1 MHKIGIYY
9 NEQGLRE
16 IMKGPEIAGIEQDLM
31 MQRLGQV
38 KVEFLQTF
46 GFEGEF
52 EVKRVDTNSKRSR
65 TTFRIVANNART
77 TAALK
82 RQPGWLAKYSSWS
95 VKPRNVSF
103 LRFSQSEDTISI
115 NCSSVEFGLVVL
127 SHIARQCFSARS
139 ITA

>member
-16 IMKGPEIAGIEQDLM
+16 IMKSPEIAGIEQDLM
-31 MQRLGQV
+31 MQRLGRV
-38 KVEFLQTF
+38 KAEFLQTF

-52 EVKRVDTNSKRSR
+52 EVKKVDTNSKRSR

-82 RQPGWLAKYSSWS
+82 RQPGWLAK
-95 VKPRNVSF
+95 F
-103 LRFSQSEDTISI
+103 I
-115 NCSSVEFGLVVL
+115 
-127 SHIARQCFSARS
+127 
-139 ITA
+139 

>member
-16 IMKGPEIAGIEQDLM
+16 IMKSPEIAGIEQDLM

-38 KVEFLQTF
+38 KAEFLQTF

-65 TTFRIVANNART
+65 TTFRIVSNNSRT

-82 RQPGWLAKYSSWS
+82 RQPGWLAK
-95 VKPRNVSF
+95 F
-103 LRFSQSEDTISI
+103 IS
-115 NCSSVEFGLVVL
+115 
-127 SHIARQCFSARS
+127 
-139 ITA
+139 

>member
-16 IMKGPEIAGIEQDLM
+16 IMKSPEIAGIEQDLM

-38 KVEFLQTF
+38 KAEFLQTF

-82 RQPGWLAKYSSWS
+82 RQPGWLAKFSS
-95 VKPRNVSF
+95 
-103 LRFSQSEDTISI
+103 
-115 NCSSVEFGLVVL
+115 
-127 SHIARQCFSARS
+127 
-139 ITA
+139 

>member
-16 IMKGPEIAGIEQDLM
+16 IMKRPEIAGIEQDLM

-38 KVEFLQTF
+38 KAEFLQTF

-65 TTFRIVANNART
+65 TTFRIVSYNSRT

-82 RQPGWLAKYSSWS
+82 RQPGWLAK
-95 VKPRNVSF
+95 F
-103 LRFSQSEDTISI
+103 I
-115 NCSSVEFGLVVL
+115 
-127 SHIARQCFSARS
+127 
-139 ITA
+139 

>member
-16 IMKGPEIAGIEQDLM
+16 IMKSPEIAGIEQDLM

-38 KVEFLQTF
+38 KAEFLQTF

-77 TAALK
+77 TAVLK
-82 RQPGWLAKYSSWS
+82 RQPGWLAKF
-95 VKPRNVSF
+95 V
-103 LRFSQSEDTISI
+103 Q
-115 NCSSVEFGLVVL
+115 
-127 SHIARQCFSARS
+127 
-139 ITA
+139 

>member
-16 IMKGPEIAGIEQDLM
+16 IMKSPEITGIEQDLM

-38 KVEFLQTF
+38 KAEFLQTF

-52 EVKRVDTNSKRSR
+52 EVKKVDTNSKRSR

-77 TAALK
+77 TAVLK
-82 RQPGWLAKYSSWS
+82 RQPGWLAKF
-95 VKPRNVSF
+95 V
-103 LRFSQSEDTISI
+103 Q
-115 NCSSVEFGLVVL
+115 
-127 SHIARQCFSARS
+127 
-139 ITA
+139 

>member
-16 IMKGPEIAGIEQDLM
+16 IMKSPEIASIEQDLM

-38 KVEFLQTF
+38 KAEFLQTF

-52 EVKRVDTNSKRSR
+52 EVKKVDTNSKRSR

-82 RQPGWLAKYSSWS
+82 RQPGWLAK
-95 VKPRNVSF
+95 F
-103 LRFSQSEDTISI
+103 I
-115 NCSSVEFGLVVL
+115 
-127 SHIARQCFSARS
+127 
-139 ITA
+139 

>member
-16 IMKGPEIAGIEQDLM
+16 IMKSPEIAGIEQDLM

-38 KVEFLQTF
+38 KAEFLQTF

-77 TAALK
+77 TAVLK
-82 RQPGWLAKYSSWS
+82 RQPGWLAK
-95 VKPRNVSF
+95 F
-103 LRFSQSEDTISI
+103 IS
-115 NCSSVEFGLVVL
+115 
-127 SHIARQCFSARS
+127 
-139 ITA
+139 

>member
-16 IMKGPEIAGIEQDLM
+16 IMKSPEIAGIEQDLM

-38 KVEFLQTF
+38 KAEFLQTF

-52 EVKRVDTNSKRSR
+52 EIKRVDTNSKRSR
-65 TTFRIVANNART
+65 TTFRIVSNNSRT

-82 RQPGWLAKYSSWS
+82 RQPGWLAK
-95 VKPRNVSF
+95 F
-103 LRFSQSEDTISI
+103 IS
-115 NCSSVEFGLVVL
+115 
-127 SHIARQCFSARS
+127 
-139 ITA
+139 

>member
-16 IMKGPEIAGIEQDLM
+16 IMKSPEIAGIEQDLM

-38 KVEFLQTF
+38 KAEFLQTF

-82 RQPGWLAKYSSWS
+82 RQPGWLAK
-95 VKPRNVSF
+95 F
-103 LRFSQSEDTISI
+103 I
-115 NCSSVEFGLVVL
+115 
-127 SHIARQCFSARS
+127 
-139 ITA
+139 

>member
-38 KVEFLQTF
+38 KAEFLQTF

-82 RQPGWLAKYSSWS
+82 RQPGWLAKFSS
-95 VKPRNVSF
+95 
-103 LRFSQSEDTISI
+103 
-115 NCSSVEFGLVVL
+115 
-127 SHIARQCFSARS
+127 
-139 ITA
+139 

>member
-16 IMKGPEIAGIEQDLM
+16 IMKSPEIAGIEQDLM

-38 KVEFLQTF
+38 KAEFLQTF

-52 EVKRVDTNSKRSR
+52 EVKKVDTNSKRSR

-77 TAALK
+77 TAVLK
-82 RQPGWLAKYSSWS
+82 RQPGWLAKF
-95 VKPRNVSF
+95 V
-103 LRFSQSEDTISI
+103 Q
-115 NCSSVEFGLVVL
+115 
-127 SHIARQCFSARS
+127 
-139 ITA
+139 

>member
-38 KVEFLQTF
+38 KAEFLQTF

-52 EVKRVDTNSKRSR
+52 EVKKVDTNSKRSR

-77 TAALK
+77 TAVLK
-82 RQPGWLAKYSSWS
+82 RQPGWLAK
-95 VKPRNVSF
+95 F
-103 LRFSQSEDTISI
+103 I
-115 NCSSVEFGLVVL
+115 
-127 SHIARQCFSARS
+127 
-139 ITA
+139 

>member
-38 KVEFLQTF
+38 KAEFLQTF
-46 GFEGEF
+46 GFEGGF
-52 EVKRVDTNSKRSR
+52 EVKKVDTNSKRSR
-65 TTFRIVANNART
+65 TTFRIVSNNSKT

-82 RQPGWLAKYSSWS
+82 RQPGWLAK
-95 VKPRNVSF
+95 F
-103 LRFSQSEDTISI
+103 I
-115 NCSSVEFGLVVL
+115 
-127 SHIARQCFSARS
+127 
-139 ITA
+139 

>member
-16 IMKGPEIAGIEQDLM
+16 IMKSPEIAGIEQDLM
-31 MQRLGQV
+31 MQKLGQV
-38 KVEFLQTF
+38 KAEFLQTF

-77 TAALK
+77 TAVLK
-82 RQPGWLAKYSSWS
+82 RKPGWLAKFNS
-95 VKPRNVSF
+95 
-103 LRFSQSEDTISI
+103 
-115 NCSSVEFGLVVL
+115 
-127 SHIARQCFSARS
+127 
-139 ITA
+139 